1 MAVSENG
8 QWTGYLS
15 GGCLEQA
22 IALEAVDA
30 IKAEKPRLLRYG
42 KGSAYF
48 DIRLP
53 CGSGLDVF
61 ILPVRDLQLIEAMR
75 DRMERRECFAL
86 RIGLATGACSIEA
99 ASEPGAGLKS
109 ARDGKS
115 FDRVYM
121 PSLRCLI
128 AGSSPIAVKL
138 AELAACAGFET
149 AFYVPDPRI
158 LAGVPRRGARLSS
171 GRPAAVQRRPLDR
184 GRARLSRPRTGASG
198 FRGVTPGLLFLDY
211 CDREPQ
217 RACRAQACPR
227 GRRRFRGRYRAHSK
241 PRGTCAGIEVR
252 LARGSVDPGADCG
265 RRARAAH
272 RYLAEQPGFRR
283 NGSNGWGF
291 LPATPM
297 LSWPWPGRR
306 TSSTILT
313 AIRART
319 FEKLFGPTEQDC
331 SFCRPIAPA

>member
-1 MAVSENG
+1 MSIDILDRFDSQTAAHPSAYLDDVLPSLAAWCETGERCALVTLIGVEGNAPRAEGAQMAVSENG

-115 FDRVYM
+115 FDRVYT

-149 AFYVPDPRI
+149 AFYVPDPESLPAFPAGVRAYPLAGRPRFNADPWTAAVLAFHDHEQELPVFAELLQGSCFLITAIGSHNAHAARRLALAAEGVSEADIARIQSPAGLVPGLKSASLVALSI
-158 LAGVPRRGARLSS
+158 LAQIVAAARE
-171 GRPAAVQRRPLDR
+171 RHI
-184 GRARLSRPRTGASG
+184 
-198 FRGVTPGLLFLDY
+198 VT
-211 CDREPQ
+211 
-217 RACRAQACPR
+217 
-227 GRRRFRGRYRAHSK
+227 
-241 PRGTCAGIEVR
+241 
-252 LARGSVDPGADCG
+252 
-265 RRARAAH
+265 
-272 RYLAEQPGFRR
+272 
-283 NGSNGWGF
+283 
-291 LPATPM
+291 
-297 LSWPWPGRR
+297 
-306 TSSTILT
+306 
-313 AIRART
+313 
-319 FEKLFGPTEQDC
+319 
-331 SFCRPIAPA
+331 